1 MNDASLEELTR
12 QIKQL
17 TIEAAALKRDLA
29 MFRDDAA
36 SQPHASGARIAPGG
50 SSRPPSGRSNVG
62 LVMLVAFLAV
72 AVGAGVVWAVSMSV
86 MQTSAGEAARQAV
99 HDQMH
104 GMKSVVQFGKFT
116 AKNKVSDDPLAFDWI
131 LKTPVDPARMVS
143 ATPELLGSP
152 PPVAVS
158 AEITQGGK
166 ACRMTVTGATAAL
179 LEKLANGLEA
189 KVTILMDV
197 DQLGAL
203 QRSSQ

>member
-1 MNDASLEELTR
+1 MIDASLEELTK

-17 TIEAAALKRDLA
+17 AVETAALKRDLA
-29 MFRDDAA
+29 IFREESAA
-36 SQPHASGARIAPGG
+36 ARPPASRASLGPER
-50 SSRPPSGRSNVG
+50 SSRSPRAPSA
-62 LVMLVAFLAV
+62 VAAV
-72 AVGAGVVWAVSMSV
+72 IFTAFIAVGAGIVWAVGKNV
-86 MQTSAGEAARQAV
+86 MQTTAAEAARMAV

-104 GMKSVVQFGKFT
+104 GLKSIVQFGKFT
-116 AKNKVSDDPLAFDWI
+116 AKNKVSDGPLAFDWI
-131 LKTPVDPARMVS
+131 LKTPVDPARVVS

-166 ACRMTVTGATAAL
+166 ACLMTVTGATAAL
-179 LEKLANGLEA
+179 LERLANGLDA

-203 QRSSQ
+203 QPNGQ